1 VSFNQTRPVVPN
13 GCSIQRL
20 VPASVR
26 AKAPELADV
35 LMDCVAGGASVSFMS
50 GLDRARAERFWCNV
64 ADRSESDGRAVFA
77 AIRDSDGTAVG
88 TVQMIPAG
96 TENQPHRA
104 DVAKMLVMRAHRHYG
119 LGRALMRAA
128 ESAAVTAGK
137 TLLTLD
143 TASDDAERLYASLGW
158 QRVGVIPNYA
168 LNPDGSACATVIF
181 YKELMR
187 GQVTVKAVCHRR

>member
-1 VSFNQTRPVVPN
+1 MSLNQTSPIVPN
-13 GCSIQRL
+13 GYSIQRL
-20 VPASVR
+20 TPTGIR
-26 AKAPELADV
+26 AKAPELAAV
-35 LMDCVAGGASVSFMS
+35 LLDCVAGGASVSFMS
-50 GLDRARAERFWCNV
+50 DLDRPRAERFWREV
-64 ADRSESDGRAVFA
+64 ADRGESDGRAVFV

-104 DVAKMLVMRAHRHYG
+104 DVAKMLVMRAHRRHG
-119 LGRALMRAA
+119 LGGALMRAA
-128 ESAAVTAGK
+128 EAAAVTAGK

-143 TASDDAERLYASLGW
+143 TASDDAERLYTSLGW

-181 YKELMR
+181 YKELVR
-187 GQVTVKAVCHRR
+187 G